1 MDIIIKS
8 FLEHLQR
15 ILSTVYGWLST
26 VIIFIA
32 HFFAPAWYP
41 FAVVG
46 ILILIDLGWGIAV
59 SLKKGEFA
67 YSEVGRETCKKVA
80 IYASCLCSVYMIEQI
95 FHTSVA
101 VTSVAAGLAGACE
114 VWSFSASILI
124 IAPNFPFISLFRAQ
138 LRGEMERKLG
148 RNINDI
154 LK

>member
-1 MDIIIKS
+1 
-8 FLEHLQR
+8 
-15 ILSTVYGWLST
+15 
-26 VIIFIA
+26 
-32 HFFAPAWYP
+32 
-41 FAVVG
+41 
-46 ILILIDLGWGIAV
+46 
-59 SLKKGEFA
+59 
-67 YSEVGRETCKKVA
+67 
-80 IYASCLCSVYMIEQI
+80 MIEQI
-95 FHTSVA
+95 FHASVA